1 MVVARSTEEGVCV
14 RGSEAE
20 VEMEEVEGREE
31 DKNKIG
37 KLKKEQAGEGV
48 RSHGAWRCHTRRKV
62 YQTHNVTRTGG
73 GERRK
78 GNNKCEECVCVN
90 INPWL
95 QFQTL
100 SPREP

>member
-31 DKNKIG
+31 DKNKIR
-37 KLKKEQAGEGV
+37 KLKKERAGEGA
-48 RSHGAWRCHTRRKV
+48 RSHAGRRCHTRRKV
-62 YQTHNVTRTGG
+62 YQTHNVTWTEG

-78 GNNKCEECVCVN
+78 GNNKCEECVCIN
-90 INPWL
+90 INPL
-95 QFQTL
+95 L
-100 SPREP
+100 